1 MQNIDTIV
9 TVLHT
14 SDLLFCNSN
23 DYFFSVEM
31 IYSISFTTKN
41 YRWAGLNCLI
51 NFVQYS
57 LVKLHEYT

>member
-23 DYFFSVEM
+23 DYFFFCGDDIQYI
-31 IYSISFTTKN
+31 IYDEELKMG
-41 YRWAGLNCLI
+41 RL
-51 NFVQYS
+51 
-57 LVKLHEYT
+57 KLFD